1 MRIYNTM
8 KHNMKW
14 ATLVVA
20 GAAMMF
26 ACNNKNEASGE
37 FQELSEGLSYKVEKA
52 NPNGQQ
58 VQEGD
63 VLVGEMTVT
72 FDDSV
77 IYDTKG
83 EVKRIA
89 TANPGWKGKVGEG
102 LLKMHVGEIVTFALD
117 ADILAGYLDKNQ
129 MPSNYQPNK
138 GQKCYYKINL
148 QDIVTHDEILQEQA
162 NWVANMRQ
170 MEEEE
175 PGLIEDYISENKITQ
190 KPTADGIYVI
200 VKKKGNGPKV
210 TIGKQVTVNYTGRL
224 LDSTMFDSSRE
235 SDARIGEI
243 YDSRHQYVPF
253 TFVIGKDQ
261 RIIQGWHKGLMNLPA
276 GSEVQLIIP
285 SKEAYGS
292 YRSKDERITPTLPWC
307 LTSKL
312 LVLNK

>member
-1 MRIYNTM
+1 M

-26 ACNNKNEASGE
+26 ACKSENGNANGE
-37 FQELSEGLSYKVEKA
+37 FQPLSEGLTYKVEQA
-52 NPNGQQ
+52 NPDGQQ

-72 FDDSV
+72 FEDSV

-83 EVKRIA
+83 EVKRVA
-89 TANPGWKGKVGEG
+89 TANPGWEGKVGEG
-102 LLKMHVGEIVTFALD
+102 LLKMHVGEIYTFALD
-117 ADILAGYLDKNQ
+117 ADTIAKYLDNDQ
-129 MPSNYQPNK
+129 MPANYQPGK

-148 QDIVTHDEILQEQA
+148 QDIVTRDEILQEQA

-170 MEEEE
+170 MEEAE
-175 PGLIEDYISENKITQ
+175 PELIQDYLEENKITT

-210 TIGKQVTVNYTGRL
+210 TIGKEVTVNYTGRL
-224 LDSTMFDSSRE
+224 LDGTMFDSSRE
-235 SDARIGEI
+235 SDARTGEI
-243 YDSRHQYVPF
+243 YDSRHKYTPF

-261 RIIQGWHKGLMNLPA
+261 KIIQGWHKGLLNLTA

-285 SKEAYGS
+285 SKQGYGS
-292 YRSKDERITPTLPWC
+292 YCSKDETITPYSP
-307 LTSKL
+307 
-312 LVLNK
+312 LVFDIEIVSVK